1 MVVLVDSNR
10 AVEISIREWNEEN
23 PGYGPDWSADFY
35 EVGNLRK
42 IPDLSDCTDADLAEM
57 GLPARSE
64 IHVADVLDEHGDLV
78 DGLFGADFGYVAED
92 VDYAIDQANDM
103 VKGEGDFAE
112 AGAQPNQT
120 VDVTELDR
128 SAYPKL

>member
-23 PGYGPDWSADFY
+23 PGYGPEWSDDFFA
-35 EVGNLRK
+35 VGGQRK
-42 IPDLSDCTDADLAEM
+42 IPDLSDCTDADLTEM

-64 IHVADVLDEHGDLV
+64 IRVADVLDDHGDLV
-78 DGLFGADFGYVAED
+78 DGLFGADFGYVVED

-103 VKGEGDFAE
+103 VAGEGDFAE
-112 AGAQPNQT
+112 AGPQPNQV

-128 SAYPKL
+128 HAYPQL